1 MRPELVSLTIL
12 TIAVVVVV
20 LLMLADRAGWRSPLP
35 PLRLDRRWSWLFWV
49 LLALVTALQVLR
61 FAGAF

>member
-1 MRPELVSLTIL
+1 MRPELIGFTIV
-12 TIAVVVVV
+12 TIAVVVVG
-20 LLMLADRAGWRSPLP
+20 LLMLADRVGWRSPLP
-35 PLRLDRRWSWLFWV
+35 PLRVDRRWSWLFWV

>member
-1 MRPELVSLTIL
+1 MRPELIGFTIV
-12 TIAVVVVV
+12 TIAVVVVG
-20 LLMLADRAGWRSPLP
+20 LLMLADRVGWRSPLP
-35 PLRLDRRWSWLFWV
+35 PLRLDRRWFWLFWV

>member
-1 MRPELVSLTIL
+1 MRPELIGLMIVA
-12 TIAVVVVV
+12 IAVVVVG

-49 LLALVTALQVLR
+49 LLALVTALQMLR
-61 FAGAF
+61 YAGAF